1 MAKILDGKEV
11 GKALRKQVKA
21 DAEKYREQGIV
32 PKLVV
37 LRVGEDPAS
46 IAYEKSAKKVMNNV
60 SIDADSVTLPEDAT
74 TEDVLTEI
82 EKLNQDGSVHGVI
95 VMQPLPTQ
103 ISRSEVSEKLDPRKD
118 VDALNPINMGKL
130 VEGNPDAM
138 APSTPAAVMEILK
151 YYEYELEGTEVTVIG
166 SSPVVGK
173 PMSIMLL
180 NAGATVANTHD
191 MTKDN
196 TIHTQKSDI
205 IVSATGALHLVDET
219 YVKEGQTILDVGYG
233 YKDGKATGDV
243 NYDVVEPI
251 VDAITPVPGGV
262 GSVTTAVL
270 ASQVIKGVGLITG
283 TSI

>member
-11 GKALRKQVKA
+11 GKALKEKVKA
-21 DAEKYREQGIV
+21 SAEEYRDQGIT

-46 IAYEKSAKKVMNNV
+46 VAYEKAAIKVMESV
-60 SIDADSVTLPEDAT
+60 SIDADKVTLAEDSS
-74 TEDVLTEI
+74 TEDVLEAI
-82 EKLNQDGSVHGVI
+82 DGLNNDESVHGVI
-95 VMQPLPTQ
+95 MMQPLPDQ

-138 APSTPAAVMEILK
+138 APSTPAACMEILK
-151 YYEYELEGTEVTVIG
+151 YYDYDLTGMEATVIG

-180 NAGATVANTHD
+180 NAGATVANTHGS
-191 MTKDN
+191 TKDN
-196 TIHTQKSDI
+196 TLHTTKSEL

-219 YVKEGQTILDVGYG
+219 YVNEGAIVIDVGYG
-233 YKDGKATGDV
+233 FIDGKATGDV
-243 NYDVVEPI
+243 DFEKVEPLAS
-251 VDAITPVPGGV
+251 AITPVPGGV

-270 ASQVIKGVGLITG
+270 ASQVIKAVGLLTG
-283 TSI
+283 K